1 MKMCSKE
8 INKKSINE
16 EEDDND
22 LIINT
27 DDFCMENEQKNNQ
40 KKNLEIK
47 VEYNPSKE
55 QDIPPSSQ
63 KIEITNESKSNEI
76 STNKNIFTP
85 VPKPQI
91 LNTNDSKEVTGE
103 EKTIFSKIT
112 EDLYSD
118 NKLYLLPKK
127 VYFDIGK
134 ANEDNYNKLT
144 IENYLF
150 TTIQKISLKSKD
162 YIVIEKKKKEPNIQ
176 DVHLSNLSKNKKFW
190 KKNIKV
196 I

>member
-112 EDLYSD
+112 EDY
-118 NKLYLLPKK
+118 
-127 VYFDIGK
+127 IQII
-134 ANEDNYNKLT
+134 NY
-144 IENYLF
+144 IYC
-150 TTIQKISLKSKD
+150 QKRFIL
-162 YIVIEKKKKEPNIQ
+162 ILEKQMKIIIIN
-176 DVHLSNLSKNKKFW
+176 
-190 KKNIKV
+190 
-196 I
+196 